1 MFFFLFH
8 SFLRPFSSLFFF
20 FFWSHHL
27 KPNFF
32 PKNSNLPFQPTY
44 LPSTTQ
50 PIYLPPS
57 HLRSLSPVFFLPS
70 SSQEEVRKR
79 AKGVIELR
87 SNTRGE
93 SKFLPSFFFQLVFI
107 EEEDDNTIA
116 DAPLSSLMD
125 STASPKKKIMKG
137 DGARSLA
144 RNTTRVEGRA

>member
-1 MFFFLFH
+1 
-8 SFLRPFSSLFFF
+8 
-20 FFWSHHL
+20 
-27 KPNFF
+27 
-32 PKNSNLPFQPTY
+32 
-44 LPSTTQ
+44 
-50 PIYLPPS
+50 
-57 HLRSLSPVFFLPS
+57 VFFLPS